1 MHKLC
6 LNRDKVIILI
16 DSLPENP
23 YREVINRLIKMV
35 SMSDTL
41 QPKQTPNL
49 SDVAKALGVS
59 VATVSNAL
67 SGKGR
72 VSASL
77 ISRVKEQAARMGYV
91 PSHTGR
97 ALRTG
102 RNSVLG
108 LVLPDIANPLF
119 PQIAQAIEAAAA
131 AAGYG
136 ILIADSRGNVSLQT
150 EAINRLIEYGV
161 DGLVI
166 VPRLGTRIAD
176 LDIPVAVI
184 DSPSTPG
191 NTVAADHWQGG
202 ELVGRHLVSGGHRKV
217 LLIGKNPASI
227 VQNDRLGGIRAGL
240 GRQTKIDVLW
250 IEHHEAEFGKGA
262 HLGLNEKIAS
272 GTTAIAAVSDVH
284 ALRAMTELYHSGYR
298 VPDDVSVVGFDDLFW
313 ASGITPALSTVRM
326 DLPRIGEIAIAS
338 LVQAI
343 EGKSESRKG
352 PVPTFGTSRVPMTLI
367 ARQTCRSILSSST
380 SAKGL

>member
-1 MHKLC
+1 
-6 LNRDKVIILI
+6 
-16 DSLPENP
+16 
-23 YREVINRLIKMV
+23 
-35 SMSDTL
+35 MSDS
-41 QPKQTPNL
+41 PAVKHNINL
-49 SDVAKALGVS
+49 SDIAKALGVS

-77 ISRVKEQAARMGYV
+77 ISRVKEMSESMGYV

-136 ILIADSRGNVSLQT
+136 ILIADSRGDVGLQT

-176 LDIPVAVI
+176 MDIPVAVI

-191 NTVAADHWQGG
+191 NTVSADHWQGG
-202 ELVGRHLVSGGHRKV
+202 KLVGAHLTAYGHQNV

-227 VQNDRLGGIRAGL
+227 VQSDRLGGIRAGL
-240 GRQTKIDVLW
+240 GRNAQIEVLW
-250 IEHHEAEFGKGA
+250 IEHHEAEFGAGA
-262 HLGLNEKIAS
+262 NLRLGNKVANGI
-272 GTTAIAAVSDVH
+272 TAIAAVSDVH
-284 ALRAMTELYHSGYR
+284 ALRALTELYHAGYR
-298 VPDDVSVVGFDDLFW
+298 VPDDVSVIGFDDLFW

-326 DLPRIGEIAIAS
+326 DLTRIGEIAIAS
-338 LVQAI
+338 LVQVI
-343 EGKSESRKG
+343 EGKAQSIKG
-352 PVPTFGTSRVPMTLI
+352 LVPTFGSPCVPMTMI
-367 ARQTCRSILSSST
+367 TRQTCRSILSDFSSH
-380 SAKGL
+380 SAKGN

>member
-1 MHKLC
+1 
-6 LNRDKVIILI
+6 
-16 DSLPENP
+16 
-23 YREVINRLIKMV
+23 
-35 SMSDTL
+35 MSDST
-41 QPKQTPNL
+41 PVKQTINL
-49 SDVAKALGVS
+49 SAIAKALGVS

-72 VSASL
+72 VSANL
-77 ISRVKEQAARMGYV
+77 ISRVREMADTMGYV

-102 RNSVLG
+102 RTGVLG

-131 AAGYG
+131 TAGYG
-136 ILIADSRGNVSLQT
+136 VLIADSRGNVSLQT

-166 VPRLGTRIAD
+166 VPRLGTRIANM
-176 LDIPVAVI
+176 DIPVAVI

-202 ELVGRHLVSGGHRKV
+202 MLVGEHLTALGHQRV
-217 LLIGKNPASI
+217 LLIGKNPDSI

-240 GRQTKIDVLW
+240 SGKVQFDVLW
-250 IEHHEAEFGKGA
+250 IERHEAEFGAGA
-262 HLGLNEKIAS
+262 PLHLGAKVSS
-272 GTTAIAAVSDVH
+272 GVTAIAAVSDVH
-284 ALRAMTELYHSGYR
+284 ALRALTELYHAGYR
-298 VPDDVSVVGFDDLFW
+298 VPDDVSVIGFDDLFW

-338 LVQAI
+338 LVQVI
-343 EGKSESRKG
+343 EGKIQNPAG
-352 PVPTFGTSRVPMTLI
+352 LVPTHGTSRVPMTLI
-367 ARQTCRSILSSST
+367 ARQTCRSVLSDLSHPSSL
-380 SAKGL
+380 SVKGM

>member
-1 MHKLC
+1 MS
-6 LNRDKVIILI
+6 
-16 DSLPENP
+16 DSLPA
-23 YREVINRLIKMV
+23 
-35 SMSDTL
+35 
-41 QPKQTPNL
+41 KQSINL
-49 SDVAKALGVS
+49 SDIAKALGVS

-77 ISRVKEQAARMGYV
+77 IARIKDMAEHMGYV

-119 PQIAQAIEAAAA
+119 PQIAQAIEAAAT

-136 ILIADSRGNVSLQT
+136 ILIADSRGDVSLQT

-166 VPRLGTRIAD
+166 IPRLGTRIANM
-176 LDIPVAVI
+176 DIPVAVI

-191 NTVAADHWQGG
+191 NTVSADHWQGG
-202 ELVGRHLVSGGHRKV
+202 ELVGAHLAALGHQKI

-227 VQNDRLGGIRAGL
+227 VQNDRLGGIRSGLAG
-240 GRQTKIDVLW
+240 TASINVLW
-250 IEHHEAEFGKGA
+250 IEHHEAEYGHGA
-262 HLGLNEKIAS
+262 HLSLGEKVA
-272 GTTAIAAVSDVH
+272 GGVTAIAAVSDVH
-284 ALRAMTELYHSGYR
+284 ALRALTELYHAGYR

-313 ASGITPALSTVRM
+313 ASGMTPALSTVRM

-338 LVQAI
+338 LVQVI
-343 EGKSESRKG
+343 EGKAQSTG
-352 PVPTFGTSRVPMTLI
+352 GLVPTFGTARVPMTLI
-367 ARQTCRSILSSST
+367 TRQTCRSILSNPSPL
-380 SAKGL
+380 SAKGI

>member
-1 MHKLC
+1 MP
-6 LNRDKVIILI
+6 D
-16 DSLPENP
+16 PA
-23 YREVINRLIKMV
+23 
-35 SMSDTL
+35 
-41 QPKQTPNL
+41 QPKQTINL

-72 VSASL
+72 VSAAL
-77 ISRVKEQAARMGYV
+77 IARIKEQAARMGYV

-136 ILIADSRGNVSLQT
+136 ILIADSRGDVSLQT
-150 EAINRLIEYGV
+150 EAISRLIEYGV

-166 VPRLGTRIAD
+166 VPRLGTRIAG

-202 ELVGRHLVSGGHRKV
+202 ELVGRHLLSYGHQKV
-217 LLIGKNPASI
+217 LLIGKNPASV
-227 VQNDRLGGIRAGL
+227 VQSDRLGGIRAGL
-240 GRQTKIDVLW
+240 GKQTHIEILW
-250 IEHHEAEFGKGA
+250 IEPHEAEFGKGA
-262 HLGLNEKIAS
+262 HLGLNAKIAA
-272 GTTAIAAVSDVH
+272 GVTAIAAVSDVH
-284 ALRAMTELYHSGYR
+284 ALRAITELYHSGYR
-298 VPDDVSVVGFDDLFW
+298 VPDDVSVIGFDDLFW

-338 LVQAI
+338 LIQAI
-343 EGKSESRKG
+343 EGKLQNHQG
-352 PVPTFGTSRVPMTLI
+352 PVPAFGSARVPMTLI
-367 ARQTCRSILSSST
+367 PRQTCRSLLSEHHPAKDYE
-380 SAKGL
+380 SAEETHRRIHSGAFDHSVLRS